1 MMKDLFGAIFVIRDR
16 AAYLCF
22 VPDYGG
28 GGEPDPTEPTELCR
42 SLCQEQKTPSC
53 NVSSYW
59 ELSLL
64 SLPHTLSIRGKPN
77 RNREE
82 KM

>member
-28 GGEPDPTEPTELCR
+28 GGGT
-42 SLCQEQKTPSC
+42 
-53 NVSSYW
+53 
-59 ELSLL
+59 
-64 SLPHTLSIRGKPN
+64 
-77 RNREE
+77 
-82 KM
+82 

>member
-22 VPDYGG
+22 G
-28 GGEPDPTEPTELCR
+28 PDPTEPTELCR

-64 SLPHTLSIRGKPN
+64 SLPHALSIRGKPN